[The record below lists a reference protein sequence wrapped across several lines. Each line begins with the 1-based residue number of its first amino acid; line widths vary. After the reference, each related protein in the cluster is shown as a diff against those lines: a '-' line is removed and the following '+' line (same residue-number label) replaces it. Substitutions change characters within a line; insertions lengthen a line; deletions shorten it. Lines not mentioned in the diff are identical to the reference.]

1 MPAIQ
6 KIRKH
11 GALLIGVI
19 GAALF
24 AFIAE
29 EFFRSMETTSN
40 ASKQQVAEIYG
51 ETVNVQDFQQMVNDR
66 LEACKINPQL
76 KAKSGM
82 YGQPMGEK
90 TDDEIRD
97 EVWNEFVQYQL
108 VKHEADKLGLIVTDA
123 EVQKALKE
131 GNARSLNN
139 YLPLL
144 NGRYDFTTL
153 QNFLEM
159 YKKNRAN
166 AQGAEM
172 EQLETIHHVWKY
184 AESELRKELL
194 MNKYFM
200 LFQSTATSS
209 NPVVAKHLWNDAN
222 DSTKIV
228 VATLPFQAITEQVKV
243 TDEDLKKAYEENKEM
258 FSRDRMSW
266 PLACDYRDVKYIDVQ
281 VTPSDKDKAALNER
295 MEKYYKD
302 LKGGEVAPSRVVAT
316 SSSLIPFNENYVT
329 ADFFQQYPDVY
340 NAVTT
345 LAVDSMTHP
354 TPFVERDATTTM
366 NIVKLLGKRQVA
378 DSIQFQ
384 LLPIVAEDAE
394 KGKTRCD
401 SVLKAI
407 GAGSTF
413 DAVAKKLL
421 AGQDSTAYAPQWV
434 SAKDL
439 NTFVPEGA
447 TALYNNAM
455 GVTSFIYNDNY
466 FVLNILNRK
475 GSATVYSAAVVKCT
489 LNFSNDTYNEAKNK
503 LNIFLGKNKDLA
515 SVEKN
520 AKAAGYLVKTVYRL
534 TPASQN
540 IEASPSLAGTEVVAK
555 SKDAVRWVFDD
566 AKEGQISRIYDC
578 GDSNDHI
585 LVVGLDKVH
594 TDGYLPIENDLVK
607 AQLTAIVTAQKK
619 GELAAKKLQGVKSI
633 ADAESRG
640 ALKAEYAVTFND
652 RAMEPKV
659 LGAIAALKEGAV
671 SQPIIGTKGAYVVQV
686 VKRVK
691 STAKYNERMALQSAA
706 GQTSG
711 YIGNLFFDLAKK
723 AKVADRRYK
732 F

>member
-76 KAKSGM
+76 KAKTM
-82 YGQPMGEK
+82 YGQNMGEK

-97 EVWNEFVQYQL
+97 EVWNEYVQYQL
-108 VKHEADKLGLIVTDA
+108 VKHEADKLGLIVTDE

-172 EQLETIHHVWKY
+172 EQLETIHRVWKY

-209 NPVVAKHLWNDAN
+209 NPIVAKHLWNDAN
-222 DSTKIV
+222 DSTKV
-228 VATLPFQAITEQVKV
+228 VIATLPFQAITEQVKV

-258 FSRDRMSW
+258 FSRDRLSW

-281 VTPSDKDKAALNER
+281 VTPSVKDKAALDER
-295 MEKYYKD
+295 MQKYYKD
-302 LKGGEVAPSRVVAT
+302 LKGGEVAASRVVAT
-316 SSSLIPFNENYVT
+316 SSSLVPFNENYVT

-345 LAVDSMTHP
+345 LAVDSMTQP

-489 LNFSNDTYNEAKNK
+489 LNFSNDTYNEAKNA

-520 AKAAGYLVKTVYRL
+520 AKAAGYTVKTIYRL

-540 IEASPSLAGTEVVAK
+540 IEASPSLTGNEVVAK

-566 AKEGQISRIYDC
+566 AKEGEMSRIYDC

-585 LVVGLDKVH
+585 LVVGLAKVH
-594 TDGYLPIENDLVK
+594 EDGYLPIENDLVK

-633 ADAESRG
+633 ADAEGRG
-640 ALKAEYAVTFND
+640 ALKTEYDVTFND
-652 RAMEPKV
+652 RNMEPKV

-671 SQPIIGTKGAYVVQV
+671 SQPIVGTKGAYVVQV

-691 STAKYNERMALQSAA
+691 GTAKYNDRMALQQAA